1 MWSILMKLQLQRA
14 YEYFEPLFKLAR
26 ELDPQ
31 NRPCCFVNLLLA
43 TPDTDVV
50 TPLTDVICLNRY
62 CGWYR
67 QQRLNAA

>member
-1 MWSILMKLQLQRA
+1 MKLQLQEKGA

-43 TPDTDVV
+43 TPDTVV
-50 TPLTDVICLNRY
+50 TPLTVLFV
-62 CGWYR
+62 
-67 QQRLNAA
+67 